1 MLKTMPMGAMM
12 TQAEMM
18 KLGMAAAVL
27 FAGYKWGSAEVRTGA
42 VALAA
47 VIAGKRLPV
56 VKDVL

>member
-1 MLKTMPMGAMM
+1 M
-12 TQAEMM
+12 TQSEMM

-27 FAGYKWGSAEVRTGA
+27 FAGYKWGSAEVRTA
-42 VALAA
+42 SVALAA